1 MKALVYEGN
10 NTLAFKEVDLPE
22 VQEGEVLVKVSSAG
36 ICGSDLH
43 AFHGK
48 DERRPAPLI
57 LGHEVSGYA
66 QINGHNTAVV
76 VNPLV
81 TCGTCPACI
90 RGEDNLCPDRQIIYM
105 NPRPGSFSE
114 FFA

>member
-10 NTLAFKEVDLPE
+10 STLEFKEIETPTPE
-22 VQEGEVLVKVSSAG
+22 AGEVLVRVVSAG

-66 QINGHNTAVV
+66 QITEKRR
-76 VNPLV
+76 LWW
-81 TCGTCPACI
+81 
-90 RGEDNLCPDRQIIYM
+90 
-105 NPRPGSFSE
+105 
-114 FFA
+114 